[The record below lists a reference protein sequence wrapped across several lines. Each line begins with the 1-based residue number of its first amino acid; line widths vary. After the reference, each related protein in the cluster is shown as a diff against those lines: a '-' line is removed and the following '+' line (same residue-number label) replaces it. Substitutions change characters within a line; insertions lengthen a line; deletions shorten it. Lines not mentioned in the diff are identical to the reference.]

1 MATNTA
7 ALKTFAQ
14 QTRSKLL
21 SLIGT
26 KMDFVLT
33 QDNAE
38 LRGYETQIGKLKEAV
53 DAKLKEVDDKSKN
66 PIVDARKLVAEEVSY
81 TWFNRVMAL
90 RFMDANGYNTPMVVT
105 AAAGQMRPEL
115 LQDAMAG
122 SVDEDLRINPDDLML
137 PEAQL
142 YRRLLVAVCNKLGE
156 TMPFLFEHICDYT
169 ELLLPDDLLSD
180 QSFVSDIRKGMT
192 DEDCQNVEI
201 MGWLYQFYITDR
213 KDDAEK
219 KKTKKGGLKS
229 DEQAAATQLFTPH
242 WVVRYMVENS
252 LGRIWMTLHPESSLM
267 QEMPYYIPTP
277 EGQTDT
283 IPEDIHNAADIRFID
298 PCCGSG
304 HILVYAFDLFC
315 KMYEEEGYT
324 TRDIPTAVLTN
335 NLYGLDID
343 RRCYQLASFALTM
356 KARAYH
362 SRYLRRPVQPNILAL
377 QNIDEHTIG
386 STGDWDKK
394 STMWQF
400 EHIDTIGSLLQ
411 ITPEE
416 CAQINVEEGLFSE
429 KQQVLKNQAEY
440 LSGKYH
446 CVVTNPPYLGK
457 GFGEA
462 LNDYL
467 KKHYSNSK
475 ADTMVAFMERL
486 MTLCSDNGKMAM
498 INLPSWM
505 FLSTFEKLR
514 MTLLETCHIDSLI
527 HMGRGIFGI
536 DWGSVAF
543 TYSKGTQN
551 AKGAYFRLHERNFQ
565 HIYYQHIGQLFLKV
579 KSNHNFKYDF
589 STYRDE
595 DVSTIDIFDFK
606 YSENGQ
612 RLYFECNQAD
622 FEKIPG
628 SPIGYWV
635 TNSVFEAFK
644 FPELKSF
651 AEIKQGLTTSDNNR
665 FIRNWFEVSFKKI
678 GLNLAS
684 SSEAKVCLKKWFPH
698 NKGGEHRK
706 WYGNLDYVL
715 NYYNDGEE
723 MKEFQS
729 TLNQGWTARIKSREF
744 YFHKCL
750 SWSMVSSNNLAI
762 RYYPQGTISN
772 IAGPCIFDLRKDQSV
787 LGFLN
792 SKIANFFLKVMNP
805 TINNNVLEFNKLP
818 IKENQFLS
826 ENLPVKENV
835 KISRLDWDAHE
846 TSWDF
851 QSNEIIALDSEKK
864 YVDTINEIYEGTGI
878 LVDLAAPQL
887 HSLEWRV
894 GIYKA
899 KWENKFHRLHAN
911 EEELNRQFI
920 EIYGLQDE
928 LTPDVPLNEI
938 TILQKGE
945 ISIEDNEIVWHEDVI
960 IKQLISYLVGCFMGR
975 YSVDKPGLII
985 ANQHQD
991 LNALGLRVDGIDNGA
1006 PGRLVID
1013 DDGIVPILNGEYF
1026 SDDMTVRIE
1035 QAIKV
1040 LFGEDTLQ
1048 ENLRYIDAKLGK
1060 PLREYLFK
1068 DFFADHIDGKMYQKR
1083 PIYWS
1088 FSSKMGDKR
1097 KKGHFKALVY
1107 MHRIEPDTLSKLHA
1121 DYVVPYIDKIEQQQ
1135 QEAEDQTLRDDLSQA
1150 QRNKARKAAD
1160 ELSEQLREVKDFE
1173 QILVQMASQ
1182 RISIDLDDGVRKNY
1196 PKFYPLVEPI
1206 KGLDKEE

>member
-1 MATNTA
+1 MATNTV

-38 LRGYETQIGKLKEAV
+38 LRGYETQIGKLNEAV
-53 DAKLKEVDDKSKN
+53 NAKLKEVDEKSKN
-66 PIVDARKLVAEEVSY
+66 PIADARKLVAEEVAY

-122 SVDEDLRINPDDLML
+122 SVDEDLRITPDDLML

-142 YRRLLVAVCNKLGE
+142 YRRLLVAVCNKMGE

-192 DEDCQNVEI
+192 DEDCKNVEI

-219 KKTKKGGLKS
+219 KKSKKGGLKS

-252 LGRIWMTLHPESSLM
+252 LGRIWMTLHPESPLIK
-267 QEMPYYIPTP
+267 EMPYYIPTP

-283 IPEDIHNAADIRFID
+283 IPEDIHSAADIHFID

-304 HILVYAFDLFC
+304 HVLVYAFDLFC

-324 TRDIPTAVLTN
+324 NRDIPTAILTN

-377 QNIDEHTIG
+377 QNIDEDTIA
-386 STGDWDKK
+386 STGNWDKK

-400 EHIDTIGSLLQ
+400 EHVDTIGSLLQ
-411 ITPEE
+411 ITSEE
-416 CAQINVEEGLFSE
+416 CAQIQVDGGLFGE

-457 GFGEA
+457 GFGDK

-475 ADTMVAFMERL
+475 ADTMVTFMERL

-505 FLSTFEKLR
+505 FLSSFEGLR
-514 MTLLETCHIDSLI
+514 KTLLETCHIDSLI
-527 HMGRGIFGI
+527 HMGRGIFGV

-543 TYSKGTQN
+543 TYSKGTQD
-551 AKGAYFRLHERNFQ
+551 AKGTYFRLHERNFQ

-579 KSNHNFKYDF
+579 KSNHGFKYDF
-589 STYRDE
+589 ASYRDE
-595 DVSTIDIFDFK
+595 DVSTIDVFDFK

-635 TNSVFEAFK
+635 SDKIRETFTRNLPLSAVCK
-644 FPELKSF
+644 PT
-651 AEIKQGLTTSDNNR
+651 QGLATADNGR
-665 FIRNWFEVSFKKI
+665 FLRSWFEVSQNRI
-678 GLNLAS
+678 GFGFENAAS
-684 SSEAKVCLKKWFPH
+684 AARSGKKWFPY
-698 NKGGEHRK
+698 NKGGAFRR
-706 WYGNLDYVL
+706 WYGNQEFLV
-715 NYYNDGEE
+715 NWENDGEQIR
-723 MKEFQS
+723 KFKNAVIRNPQ
-729 TLNQGWTARIKSREF
+729 TYFKSS
-744 YFHKCL
+744 L
-750 SWSMVSSNNLAI
+750 SWSK
-762 RYYPQGTISN
+762 ISAGN
-772 IAGPCIFDLRKDQSV
+772 IAFRFFPN
-787 LGFLN
+787 GFLYDVAGTSLFPKKILLNDYFLGLLN
-792 SKIANFFLKVMNP
+792 SNVIKHILHLISPTLNFEVGQIA
-805 TINNNVLEFNKLP
+805 TLP
-818 IKENQFLS
+818 IKEINS
-826 ENLPVKENV
+826 ELINNIVFFVKN
-835 KISRLDWDAHE
+835 ISKLDWDAHE

-851 QSNEIIALDSEKK
+851 QFNEILALDSAEK
-864 YVDTINEIYEGTGI
+864 YADTIHEIYEGTGL

-887 HSLEWRV
+887 NSLAWRV

-899 KWENKFHRLHAN
+899 KWEDKFHRLHAN

-985 ANQHQD
+985 ASHHQD
-991 LNALGLRVDGIDNGA
+991 LNDLGVKVDGIDNGA
-1006 PGRLVID
+1006 PGRLLID

-1040 LFGEDTLQ
+1040 LFGEDTFQ

-1068 DFFADHIDGKMYQKR
+1068 DFFSDHIDGKMYQKR
-1083 PIYWS
+1083 PIYWL